1 MLLGP
6 DAALLVMYGVG
17 TLDNFF
23 YIFSRFLAMLVRFEK
38 PVIFFDLDSRFTRNC
53 WLLFRVI

>member
-17 TLDNFF
+17 TLDKFF
-23 YIFSRFLAMLVRFEK
+23 YILSRFLVMLVRFEK
-38 PVIFFDLDSRFTRNC
+38 HVIFFDLDSCFTKNC